1 MPSLTSRCAGAVSWE
16 TAARGEQYARTGRV
30 SPLRPK
36 EDEAGLM
43 ALVRGS
49 GERRYQVQVHWDD
62 AEEHH
67 LLKVDCE
74 CPAAERGPCKHV
86 WATLVEME
94 RQGLAARVPGTGR
107 LRVEMRRLT
116 RPPRA
121 GLGSSG
127 PKSPS
132 PSRWRQQVSR
142 LRDAWRAEA
151 QPPRPGQAVEEIWL
165 LADPS
170 QTLLDGSLNLRL
182 MERPWLKSSRLGR
195 WRSFHV
201 QPHEVGHFPREVQ
214 DALHLLQGLPSPDGW
229 SYAPASS
236 PYRTF
241 SVARVPPSLVPL
253 VLPVLGATGRFAWW
267 PQSEEA
273 LPEPIRWD
281 DGPPWRVELVGE
293 EEGDAVRLTGRLQRD
308 GESRPLAEA
317 TVLLRA
323 GVVFFVH
330 EAARLDVAEVFPWV
344 SLLRRDGAIEVP
356 RPELREALESLLTL
370 PNTPALQL
378 PEPLMP
384 KVETGS
390 GRPVLTIRAAEAAP
404 QVLGRLS
411 FEYGGQRVEGSDP
424 RRMLQDPEGGHLVR
438 RDLAAE
444 REQARSLRAEGWQ
457 GAGSELALPTERF
470 VEALDRLLERGV
482 RVEAAG
488 RPLRSPG
495 RVGLSVSSGRNWFD
509 LEGKVDFGE
518 VSANLPE
525 LLQAVRERSS
535 FVVLGDGSLGLLPAE
550 WLRRFG
556 PLAGVAADGVEG
568 QALRFDAH
576 QALVL
581 DALLAAEPEVEVDAV
596 FRRARERLRSF
607 STLEP
612 QPAPKGFRGTL
623 RPYQELGLA
632 WLRLLSELGLG
643 GCLADDMG
651 LGKTIQVL
659 AFLLDRKRRRQTGD
673 RPSLLV
679 VPASLVANW
688 QAEAAR
694 FTPGLSVAALHG
706 AERHGVLEGLD
717 RYDVL
722 VTTYATLRR
731 DLEVLR
737 TQELDVL
744 VLDEAQAIKNAG
756 SLTAKACR
764 LLAARQRL
772 ALTGTPVE
780 NHLGELWSIFEFL
793 NPGLLGRLPA
803 LAEHAGKSRLPP
815 EALATVAQALGP
827 LILRRTKAQ
836 VLADLPEK
844 TEQTLLCELGATERK
859 RYDQLRRYY
868 RERLDQ
874 TVAAVGLGRSKFLV
888 LEALL
893 RLRQAACH
901 PALLDPRKRGEKSAK
916 LELLGERLDEV
927 LEGGHKALVFS
938 QFVELLTVVRER
950 LDARGIPYEYLDGR
964 TRDRQER
971 VDRFQSDPDCPLFL
985 ISLKA
990 GGVGLNLTAASHV
1003 FLLDPWWNPAV
1014 ETQAIDRTHRIGQR
1028 RPVFAYRLIARD
1040 TVEEKILDLQ
1050 QEKRDLAEAILGG
1063 DGRVMKQLTAEDLE
1077 RLLG

>member
-1 MPSLTSRCAGAVSWE
+1 MLSLTSRCAGVVSWE

-30 SPLRPK
+30 GLLRTK
-36 EDEAGLM
+36 EDEAGLIT
-43 ALVRGS
+43 LVRGS

-62 AEEHH
+62 VEAHH
-67 LLKVDCE
+67 LLKVHCE

-86 WATLVEME
+86 WATLAEME
-94 RQGLAARVPGTGR
+94 RQGLGSRVPGTGR
-107 LRVEMRRLT
+107 LRVEIRRLG
-116 RPPRA
+116 RPPKI
-121 GLGSSG
+121 GLGA
-127 PKSPS
+127 SPS
-132 PSRWRQQVSR
+132 RFLASRWRQQVSR

-151 QPPRPGQAVEEIWL
+151 APPRPSQPVEEIWL

-170 QTLLDGSLNLRL
+170 QTLLDGSLNLRV
-182 MERPWLKSSRLGR
+182 MERPWLKSGRPGR
-195 WRSFHV
+195 WRSYHV
-201 QPHEVGHFPREVQ
+201 QPHEVAHFPRELQ

-241 SVARVPPSLVPL
+241 TVARVPSALVPL
-253 VLPVLGATGRFAWW
+253 VLPVLCATGRFAWW

-273 LPEPIRWD
+273 GPEPIRWD
-281 DGPPWRVELVGE
+281 AGPPWQVELAGE
-293 EEGDAVRLTGRLQRD
+293 EEGDAVHLTGRLARD

-323 GVVFFVH
+323 GAVFFTQ
-330 EAARLDVAEVFPWV
+330 EAARLEVAEVFPWV
-344 SLLRRDGAIEVP
+344 SLLRRDGAIDVP
-356 RPELREALESLLTL
+356 RGELREALESLLTL

-384 KVETGS
+384 TVATGTA
-390 GRPVLTIRAAEAAP
+390 RPVLTIRAAEATP

-411 FEYGGQRVEGSDP
+411 FEYGGERIEGGDP
-424 RRMLQDPEGGHLVR
+424 RRVIHDPASGHLVR
-438 RDLAAE
+438 RDLGSE
-444 REQARSLRAEGWQ
+444 RELARTLRAAGWQ
-457 GAGSELALPTERF
+457 GEGFELSLPTERF
-470 VEALDRLLERGV
+470 VEALEGLLERGV

-495 RVGLSVSSGRNWFD
+495 RVGLSVSSGRDWFD
-509 LEGKVDFGE
+509 LEGKVEFGD
-518 VSANLPE
+518 VSATLPE
-525 LLQAVRERSS
+525 LLQAVQERSS

-556 PLAGVAADGVEG
+556 PLAGVAAEG
-568 QALRFDAH
+568 AEGRVLRFDAH

-596 FRRARERLRSF
+596 FRRAREQLRSF

-612 QPAPKGFRGTL
+612 QAAPKGFRGTL
-623 RPYQELGLA
+623 RPYQEIGLA
-632 WLRLLSELGLG
+632 WLWLLSELGLG

-659 AFLLDRKRRRQTGD
+659 AFLLDRKRRRQTGG

-688 QAEAAR
+688 LAEALR
-694 FTPGLSVAALHG
+694 FTPSLRVTALHG
-706 AERHGVLEGLD
+706 AERHGVLEGLE
-717 RYDVL
+717 RWDVL

-737 TQELDVL
+737 AQELDVL

-764 LLAARQRL
+764 LLTARQRL

-803 LAEHAGKSRLPP
+803 LSEHAGKVRLPP

-844 TEQTLLCELGATERK
+844 TEQTLLCELGAAERK

-868 RERLDQ
+868 RDRLEKRIADL
-874 TVAAVGLGRSKFLV
+874 GLGRSKFLV

-901 PALLDPRKRGEKSAK
+901 PALVDPRKRGEKSAK
-916 LELLGERLDEV
+916 LELLAERLDEV

-938 QFVELLTVVRER
+938 QFVELLTLVRER
-950 LDARGIPYEYLDGR
+950 LDARAIPYEYLDGR

-971 VDRFQSDPDCPLFL
+971 VDRFQTDPDCPLFL

-1050 QEKRDLAEAILGG
+1050 QEKRELAEAILGG
-1063 DGRVMKQLTAEDLE
+1063 DGRVMKQLTAEDLQ